1 MRGQI
6 ILFRISLG
14 LALAVFATVPAVAA
28 SAQRQSTR
36 SPHGPLNIPCEN
48 CHTATG
54 WTPIRAVPEFNHD
67 STRYPLRGM
76 HEKVSCTGCHLKPV
90 FTDVGKNCAD
100 CHADIHRRQFGANCA
115 QCHTVNGWNVSV
127 QAINNHFNRFPL
139 LGAHAVVECD
149 QCHTN
154 AAAGQFTGLST
165 ACNSCH
171 MKDWQNT
178 TSPPHAKNAK
188 AFPPNECQQCH
199 RSFDTWLNASFSVT
213 GGAFDHAA
221 PPINFPLTLGHASV
235 ACEQCHVGGNY
246 QLQIAA
252 SDCGNSMCH
261 LTTWNQTNDPPHA
274 AHANW
279 FPVATCSQCHTTPA
293 GWTGAPFPNHGLTG
307 FDLIGR
313 HVSPIPTPCESCHTS
328 NNYNLTMGPTDCG
341 NQNCH
346 LNDWKNTTVPVH
358 STAGPNFAVTNC
370 SNCHTP
376 QSWATATFD
385 HSTTGF
391 ALVGTHMSTPC
402 ASCHSGPNAYSLT
415 SADCYSSN
423 CHQTAYQSTT
433 SPNHALAGFPTGTA
447 QCAACHPITTWL
459 AGTFNH
465 AAPPINFA
473 LTNAHATLACSQC
486 HVGNNYS
493 LQIALNDCGN
503 SQCHLITYNQTN
515 NPPHLASA
523 ALFPITQCS
532 NCHTTV
538 SWTAAF
544 DHSKTTFPLTG
555 AHLSV
560 ACATCHTDNY
570 AGTLARD
577 CYTCHLKDWNSTQTL
592 GGAVPNHVT
601 SVFPHDCTLCHST
614 TNWTTSTF
622 NHNATTF
629 PLLGAHTTVACA
641 TCHTDNYAGTLPTT
655 CVPCHQNDYNS
666 TANLPG
672 IPNHAALIYP
682 TTCLNCHNMTNWLGA
697 LFNHSATRFGALTGV
712 HATIACNLCH
722 TSATPPPLDCYSCHT
737 VAWQSTATLGG
748 QVPDHTASGATLAGI
763 VPSACGTCHTTTN
776 WLGAPFTHSWFNQ
789 QHGNSGGVCT
799 ICHIS
804 VATSGYS
811 VFQCIGCHGNNNA
824 ANFHHP
830 NVGGY
835 AYSSPACYQCHSR
848 G

>member
-6 ILFRISLG
+6 ISRLFHISSALIIA
-14 LALAVFATVPAVAA
+14 ALAAVPAVAA

-76 HEKVSCTGCHLKPV
+76 HEKVSCTGCHLKPI

-100 CHADIHRRQFGANCA
+100 CHADIHRRQMGANCA

-149 QCHTN
+149 QCHKS
-154 AAAGQFTGLST
+154 AAVGQFTGLST
-165 ACNSCH
+165 ACQSCH
-171 MKDWQNT
+171 MRDWQNT
-178 TSPPHAKNAK
+178 TSPPHASNATS
-188 AFPPNECQQCH
+188 FPPSQCQSCH
-199 RSFDTWLNASFSVT
+199 KSFDSWLNATFSIT
-213 GGAFDHAA
+213 GGTFDHAG
-221 PPINFPLTLGHASV
+221 PPINFPLTQGHAGV
-235 ACEQCHVGGNY
+235 ACEQCHIGGNY
-246 QLQIAA
+246 NLHIQL
-252 SDCGNSMCH
+252 SDCGNSQCH
-261 LTTWNQTNDPPHA
+261 LTTWQQTNNPPHA
-274 AHANW
+274 KAPQE
-279 FPVATCSQCHTTPA
+279 FPLATCSQCHSPA
-293 GWTGAPFPNHGLTG
+293 GWTVLG
-307 FDLIGR
+307 
-313 HVSPIPTPCESCHTS
+313 
-328 NNYNLTMGPTDCG
+328 
-341 NQNCH
+341 
-346 LNDWKNTTVPVH
+346 
-358 STAGPNFAVTNC
+358 
-370 SNCHTP
+370 
-376 QSWATATFD
+376 FD
-385 HSTTGF
+385 HSVTGF
-391 ALVGTHMSTPC
+391 ALVGTHMSPTPTPC
-402 ASCHSGPNAYSLT
+402 ASCHVNNNYTLSST
-415 SADCYSSN
+415 DCYG
-423 CHQTAYQSTT
+423 CHQAAFVSTQT
-433 SPNHALAGFPTGTA
+433 MGGSVPNHVTANFPITA
-447 QCAACHPITTWL
+447 SACASCHPITTWA
-459 AGTFNH
+459 AGTFDH
-465 AAPPINFA
+465 ASFGFP
-473 LTNAHATLACSQC
+473 LTNGHANVACNLC
-486 HVGNNYS
+486 HINNNYS
-493 LQIALNDCGN
+493 LQIAATDCGN
-503 SQCHLITYNQTN
+503 SQCHLTTYNQTN
-515 NPPHLASA
+515 APPHA
-523 ALFPITQCS
+523 ANPNSFPIAQCS
-532 NCHTTV
+532 TCHTTL

-544 DHSKTTFPLTG
+544 DHSTTGFALTG
-555 AHLSV
+555 LHVSPVPTPCISCHVSNNYNLTSA
-560 ACATCHTDNY
+560 ACIN
-570 AGTLARD
+570 
-577 CYTCHLKDWNSTQTL
+577 CHLTQWNSTQTL

-601 SVFPHDCTLCHST
+601 SMFPQDCSICHST
-614 TNWTTSTF
+614 INWTTSTF
-622 NHNATTF
+622 NHSATKF

-672 IPNHAALIYP
+672 IPNHAASIYP

-737 VAWQSTATLGG
+737 AAWQSTATLGG
-748 QVPDHTASGATLAGI
+748 QVPDHTASGATVAGI

-835 AYSSPACYQCHSR
+835 AYNSVACYQCHSR